1 MCRWKHVFFF
11 CTHGCFWLISHFY
24 LKHTSVDL
32 QHNFLLDVIFQ
43 RRAYSKWEANGTAGS
58 THWWLYVVWSRE
70 QRKVIRICSSRHC
83 GRCGMKGQSR
93 FSLRYG
99 VLGFVQ
105 KGIKIT
111 TLFMWFFTMSMA
123 TESMALFTP
132 ADLFLW
138 CHLNTNLLHFKYA
151 MIPSYLADRWNPIQ
165 KGPGWTQ
172 MNA

>member
-1 MCRWKHVFFF
+1 
-11 CTHGCFWLISHFY
+11 
-24 LKHTSVDL
+24 
-32 QHNFLLDVIFQ
+32 
-43 RRAYSKWEANGTAGS
+43 
-58 THWWLYVVWSRE
+58 
-70 QRKVIRICSSRHC
+70 
-83 GRCGMKGQSR
+83 MKGQSR

-151 MIPSYLADRWNPIQ
+151 MIPSYLADR
-165 KGPGWTQ
+165 
-172 MNA
+172 